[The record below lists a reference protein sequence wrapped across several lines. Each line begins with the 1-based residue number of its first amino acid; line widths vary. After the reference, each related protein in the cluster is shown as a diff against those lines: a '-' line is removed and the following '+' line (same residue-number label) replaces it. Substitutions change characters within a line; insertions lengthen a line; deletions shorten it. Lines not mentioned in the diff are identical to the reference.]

1 MKSRIHRWSLLAS
14 MAVFAGCTTS
24 TPAANAS
31 KPPLSGSVSAIG
43 SGAVA
48 GSARVVGLK
57 QPFGVA
63 AAEDS
68 IWVTEYGAGNL
79 VRIDPK
85 TMRVIARTRVG
96 SHASYVVVQSG
107 VVWVVDDL
115 GGNVIGVD
123 TRTNLITKTI
133 PLRPTANLRPSAIA
147 AADGAIWVTLGFENQ
162 ATVTGPSWHGLLV
175 RILPTTTATPESLSL
190 TGILYGLTVGGGAVW
205 VASQL
210 EPSTVYRIDPA
221 TRQVVATIPTG
232 HPISS
237 ALAYLAPDLWVAN
250 QDGYLTQIDA
260 RTNRV
265 VGNFEVGSPEWP
277 ALVASANAIWISA
290 PLDNLVARFDP
301 QTHEISTALHTG
313 GRPQLFAFTAG
324 AIWVANYV
332 DGTLEKLPLP

>member
-14 MAVFAGCTTS
+14 MAIFAGCTTS
-24 TPAANAS
+24 APAPNAS
-31 KPPLSGSVSAIG
+31 KPPLSGSVSAAG

-48 GSARVVGLK
+48 GSARVGLR

-68 IWVTEYGAGNL
+68 IWATEYGAGNL

-85 TMRVIARTRVG
+85 TMRVIESTHVG
-96 SHASYVVVQSG
+96 LRASHVVVQSG
-107 VVWVVDDL
+107 VAWVVDDL

-123 TRTNLITKTI
+123 TRTNLIRTTI
-133 PLRPTANLRPSAIA
+133 PLRPTPNLRPSAIA
-147 AADGAIWVTLGFENQ
+147 AADGAVWVTVG
-162 ATVTGPSWHGLLV
+162 ATSGSGIRYVFSGQLV
-175 RILPTTTATPESLSL
+175 RILPTGTATPESLSIPGVL
-190 TGILYGLTVGGGAVW
+190 AGVAVGGGAVW

-210 EPSTVYRIDPA
+210 EPTTVYRIDPA
-221 TRQVVATIPTG
+221 AHQVVATIPTG
-232 HPISS
+232 HPISG
-237 ALAYLAPDLWVAN
+237 ALAYLAPNLWVAN

-277 ALVASANAIWISA
+277 ALVAAGDAIWISA

-301 QTHEISTALHTG
+301 RTHEISTVLHTG
-313 GRPQLFAFTAG
+313 GRPQLFAFSG
-324 AIWVANYV
+324 NVLWVANYF
-332 DGTLEKLPLP
+332 DGTLAKIPLR